1 MAGDFIEPS
10 PAIKLRTLTENQ
22 VNLQLMPNIIFYG
35 TPQSTYVR
43 TVRLLLAEANIDY
56 ELKDIGIFNGD
67 NETDE
72 YLAKNPF
79 GKVPTVQIDGIEIY
93 ETAAITYYINQ
104 GIAGGKFAP
113 PDLLMQTRMR
123 QIMAIIDNYLYSHAV
138 GTIVIQRL
146 IVPEQGGQTD
156 EQKIEQAISPTI
168 KALEAIENLCQG
180 EPFLVSSMIS
190 IADFYLIPIFVY
202 LEQTPEFD
210 PVTSHTPK
218 LRRWWNEVKLLKS
231 VKEICA

>member
-1 MAGDFIEPS
+1 
-10 PAIKLRTLTENQ
+10 
-22 VNLQLMPNIIFYG
+22 MPNIIFYG

-43 TVRLLLAEANIDY
+43 TVRLLLAEAKIDY
-56 ELKDIGIFNGD
+56 NLKNVGIFNGD
-67 NETDE
+67 NETKE

-93 ETAAITYYINQ
+93 ETAAITYYINE

-113 PDLLMQTRMR
+113 PDLLLQTRMR
-123 QIMAIIDNYLYSHAV
+123 QIMAIIDNYLYGAAV

-146 IVPEQGGQTD
+146 IVPEQGGDTD
-156 EQKIEQAISPTI
+156 EQKVEDAVAPTI
-168 KALEAIENLCQG
+168 KALEAIEDLFVG
-180 EPFLVSSMIS
+180 DPFLVGSMIS

-202 LEQTPEFD
+202 LEQTPEFEA
-210 PVTSHTPK
+210 VTSHTPK
-218 LRRWWNEVKLLKS
+218 LRKWWDEVKILKS

>member
-1 MAGDFIEPS
+1 
-10 PAIKLRTLTENQ
+10 
-22 VNLQLMPNIIFYG
+22 MPNIIFYG

-56 ELKDIGIFNGD
+56 NLKDIGIFNGD
-67 NETDE
+67 NETEE

-79 GKVPTVQIDGIEIY
+79 GKVPTVQVDGIEIY
-93 ETAAITYYINQ
+93 ETAAITYYINE

-123 QIMAIIDNYLYSHAV
+123 QIMAIIDNYLYGAAI

-146 IVPEQGGQTD
+146 IVPEQGGNTD
-156 EQKIEQAISPTI
+156 EQKVEEAVSPAV
-168 KALEAIENLCQG
+168 KALKAIEDLFVG
-180 EPFLVSSMIS
+180 DPYLVGSMIS

-210 PVTSHTPK
+210 AVTSDTPK
-218 LRRWWNEVKLLKS
+218 LKKWWDEVKILSS

>member
-1 MAGDFIEPS
+1 
-10 PAIKLRTLTENQ
+10 
-22 VNLQLMPNIIFYG
+22 MPNMIFYG

-56 ELKDIGIFNGD
+56 DLKDIGIFNGD
-67 NETDE
+67 NETEE

-79 GKVPTVQIDGIEIY
+79 GKVPTVEIDGIKIY

-104 GIAGGKFAP
+104 KLAGGKFAP
-113 PDLLMQTRMR
+113 PDLLSQTRMR
-123 QIMAIIDNYLYSHAV
+123 QIMAIIDNYLYPPAV

-146 IVPEQGGQTD
+146 IVPQQGGESD
-156 EQKIEQAISPTI
+156 EKQIEEAIAPTI
-168 KALEAIENLCQG
+168 KALEAIEDLCQG
-180 EPFLVSSMIS
+180 EPFLVDTMIS

-210 PVTSHTPK
+210 PVTAHTPK
-218 LRRWWNEVKLLKS
+218 LRAWWEEAKILAS
-231 VKEICA
+231 VKKICS

>member
-1 MAGDFIEPS
+1 
-10 PAIKLRTLTENQ
+10 
-22 VNLQLMPNIIFYG
+22 MPNIIFYG

-56 ELKDIGIFNGD
+56 NLKDIGIFNGD
-67 NETDE
+67 NETEE

-79 GKVPTVQIDGIEIY
+79 GKVPTVQVDGIEIY
-93 ETAAITYYINQ
+93 ETAAITYYINE
-104 GIAGGKFAP
+104 GMAGGKFAP

-123 QIMAIIDNYLYSHAV
+123 QIMAIVDNYLYPPAV

-146 IVPEQGGQTD
+146 IVPQQGGEID
-156 EQKIEQAISPTI
+156 EKKIESAVVPTI

-180 EPFLVSSMIS
+180 DPFLIGSMIS

-202 LEQTPEFD
+202 LEKTPEFN
-210 PVTSHTPK
+210 PVTAQTPK
-218 LRRWWNEVKLLKS
+218 LRAWWEETKILAS
-231 VKEICA
+231 VKKICS